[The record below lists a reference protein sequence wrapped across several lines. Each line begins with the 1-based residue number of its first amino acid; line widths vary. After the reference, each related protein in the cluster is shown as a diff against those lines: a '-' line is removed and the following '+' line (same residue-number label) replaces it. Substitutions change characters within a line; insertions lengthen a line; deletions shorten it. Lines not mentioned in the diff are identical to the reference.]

1 MEKISI
7 ILAAGMGKRM
17 RSGLPKVIHTIHSK
31 PMVKYVI
38 DAAELAGVK
47 KHILVVGHKRELVE
61 EALAGED
68 CLYAVQEEQKGTGHA
83 VQCVSKVI
91 NDADRDKLALIL
103 CGDTPCLRAE
113 TLHLFLRHFESS
125 NLDLL
130 VLSTP
135 VKDPSGYGRILRDK
149 NNRFTCIREHKDCDA
164 NELQVNEINTGIYA
178 GRLGLFLDLLQE
190 VKDDNQQSEFYLT
203 DVAEIAK
210 EKGLVI
216 EARCL
221 GTENEFLGV
230 NSPAQ
235 LELART
241 ILTQRKDSTGYF

>member
-1 MEKISI
+1 MDKISI

-17 RSGLPKVIHTIHSK
+17 RSDLPKVIHTIHSK

-47 KHILVVGHKRELVE
+47 KHILVVGHKKELVE

-68 CLYAVQEEQKGTGHA
+68 YLYAVQKEQKGTGHA
-83 VQCVSKVI
+83 VQCVSQVVTE
-91 NDADRDKLALIL
+91 NDRDRLALIL
-103 CGDTPCLRAE
+103 CGDTPCLRPE
-113 TLHLFLRHFESS
+113 TLHLFLRHYETS

-135 VKDPSGYGRILRDK
+135 VKDPSGYGRIMRDK
-149 NNRFTCIREHKDCDA
+149 NNLFTSIREHKDC
-164 NELQVNEINTGIYA
+164 NEQELRINEINTGIYA
-178 GRLGLFLDLLQE
+178 GQLGLFLDLLHE
-190 VKDDNQQSEFYLT
+190 VKDDNEQSEFYLT

-210 EKGLVI
+210 QKGLKI

-221 GTENEFLGV
+221 GAENEFLGV

-241 ILTQRKDSTGYF
+241 ILTQREDSTGYF